1 MLRND
6 SRLKFNIFVFFFF
19 FFWFLGRCVS
29 GKISLP
35 NNIKLNRNRN
45 EERGTNLLNFIFVP
59 SSYISWNVIHL
70 HDCGRDNFI
79 FIIYRSNRRKGSIIL
94 NVRIFSLFVPSITVY
109 RFCGT
114 SIYIFYS
121 MSQFSF
127 LRMITSENKCS
138 FCPANFL
145 WQMESCLSRGT
156 N

>member
-1 MLRND
+1 MLRNG
-6 SRLKFNIFVFFFF
+6 SRLEFNIFVFFFF

-45 EERGTNLLNFIFVP
+45 EERGTNLLNFIFV
-59 SSYISWNVIHL
+59 SSYISWNMIHL

-127 LRMITSENKCS
+127 LGMTTSENKCS

-145 WQMESCLSRGT
+145 
-156 N
+156 